1 MPAEWEKHIG
11 TWVTYPH
18 EKTTF
23 FEYLEQAR
31 DIFVQ
36 MVKIISEGETVHINV
51 NDNQMKKDLQN
62 RLKKFDVNL
71 KNTVIHIFPTND
83 SWCRDYGAI
92 FVKKTN
98 NKLVAT
104 DWEFNAWGG
113 KYPYELDNQIAK
125 KMAEYL
131 NVEYLKVDMVLEG
144 GSIDTNG
151 DGIFLTTES
160 CLLNPNRNPDK
171 TKEEIEEYLSKYL
184 GAEKVLWLKEGI
196 VGDDTDGH
204 IDDITRFVGK
214 NKIITA
220 LETNPDDEN
229 YQILKENF
237 ERLKSFKNKE
247 GKPFEIITLPMPE
260 PRYYKGERL
269 PASYANF
276 YISSSAVIV
285 PIYNCP
291 QDQEALDVLQSVFK
305 DRKVIGLD
313 ANPIIVGLGAFHCL
327 TQQIPEGE
335 I

>member
-18 EKTTF
+18 EETTF

-36 MVKIISEGETVHINV
+36 MVEIISKGETVHINV
-51 NDNQMKKDLQN
+51 NDNQMKEDLKN
-62 RLKKFDVNL
+62 RLEKFEVNP
-71 KNTVIHIFPTND
+71 KNIVIHIFPTND

-92 FVKKTN
+92 FVKKID

-113 KYPYELDNQIAK
+113 KYPYELDSQITK

-171 TKEEIEEYLSKYL
+171 TKEEIEKYLSTYL

-204 IDDITRFVGK
+204 VDDITRFVGK

-220 LETNPDDEN
+220 LEKNPDDEN

-237 ERLKSFKNKE
+237 ERLVSFKNKE

-260 PRYYKGERL
+260 PKYYKGERL

-276 YISSSAVIV
+276 YISNSAVIV
-285 PIYNCP
+285 PTYNCP
-291 QDQEALDVLQSVFK
+291 QDEEALNILQSIFK